1 MSIPVHLEGNVH
13 TYVCTAH
20 TSVPRAYSCI
30 HQVQEICT
38 YLRISVD
45 VEVALTPTHGVCGY
59 TTDGM
64 STTTSASHDSSVYS
78 TCHTTLTHTVY
89 AQLH

>member
-1 MSIPVHLEGNVH
+1 MH
-13 TYVCTAH
+13 
-20 TSVPRAYSCI
+20 
-30 HQVQEICT
+30 

-45 VEVALTPTHGVCGY
+45 VEVAVTPTHGVYGY

-64 STTTSASHDSSVYS
+64 STPTSASLDSSVYS